1 MTHIFLKDMAY
12 RRTRVVMTVIGIVV
26 LITLILLLG
35 GIMNGMRIQVQQY
48 IRSTEANLW
57 ISAEGSGGGFT
68 GFSLLVP
75 EYLIF
80 INHTVGVKRNS
91 VSPLIFAHAR
101 PVINGKATKS
111 IVVGYKRGK
120 LGGPTQTIPNQGRMF
135 TPSQYD
141 DYRPEDQPP
150 AEVVI
155 DEKMRTPSGGKIP
168 IGGKIYIGGTELN
181 VVGRTKSLMFVLDT
195 PLLFMDLRT
204 AQEVLLKNSLHVN
217 MMIAKTESDY
227 SAEALAERLDQNSM
241 IEARTLDQTLTSI
254 IENYVDEPM
263 KAVQFLRVML
273 WLAAGIMVTMIA
285 YVTTLEKTREIG
297 TLKAIGASDYYIVM
311 LILKQVILMS
321 SAGVILGVFSA
332 FLSANL
338 APIFVKI
345 DLLETS
351 VVAIISFVVCCS
363 GGYFA
368 SRKALDVDPMIAF
381 RGEF

>member
-1 MTHIFLKDMAY
+1 M
-12 RRTRVVMTVIGIVV
+12 G
-26 LITLILLLG
+26 
-35 GIMNGMRIQVQQY
+35 
-48 IRSTEANLW
+48 
-57 ISAEGSGGGFT
+57 
-68 GFSLLVP
+68 
-75 EYLIF
+75 
-80 INHTVGVKRNS
+80 

-120 LGGPTQTIPNQGRMF
+120 LGGPTQTILNQGRMF

-150 AEVVI
+150 AEVVT

-227 SAEALAERLDQNSM
+227 SVEALAEELDQNGM

-254 IENYVDEPM
+254 IEN
-263 KAVQFLRVML
+263 
-273 WLAAGIMVTMIA
+273 
-285 YVTTLEKTREIG
+285 
-297 TLKAIGASDYYIVM
+297 
-311 LILKQVILMS
+311 
-321 SAGVILGVFSA
+321 
-332 FLSANL
+332 
-338 APIFVKI
+338 
-345 DLLETS
+345 
-351 VVAIISFVVCCS
+351 
-363 GGYFA
+363 
-368 SRKALDVDPMIAF
+368 
-381 RGEF
+381 